1 MAHAGASLRALA
13 LIAALG
19 LGACSGEGDLR
30 RQLGLD
36 RQGPDAF
43 RVVAQPPLEL
53 PPGFGLRPPQP
64 GAARPNEPTPTQTA
78 RSAVFGGPALQRDLP
93 AGDPRTGGE
102 AALLRQ
108 AGAIGADPAV
118 RTAIDREAQQL
129 ADSDRTIVDRILF
142 WREAEPAGVLV
153 DPTAESRR
161 LRENAALGRTQTTG
175 DTPIIQ
181 RRRRGLLER
190 LL

>member
-1 MAHAGASLRALA
+1 
-13 LIAALG
+13 
-19 LGACSGEGDLR
+19 
-30 RQLGLD
+30 
-36 RQGPDAF
+36 
-43 RVVAQPPLEL
+43 
-53 PPGFGLRPPQP
+53 
-64 GAARPNEPTPTQTA
+64 
-78 RSAVFGGPALQRDLP
+78 VFGGPALQRDLP

-108 AGAIGADPAV
+108 AGAIGADPSV
-118 RTAIDREAQQL
+118 RAAIDREAQQL
-129 ADSDRTIVDRILF
+129 ADSERTIVDRVLF
-142 WREAEPAGVLV
+142 WRETEPAGTLV

-161 LRENAALGRTQTTG
+161 LRENAALGRTPTTG